1 MKKIYFLLTAFL
13 LIWQGNA
20 QVLNQNAG
28 WPNAAWTVTGTY
40 SSAAGVL
47 EANPTTSANF
57 AFNDDL
63 AGIASNDNIAAESP
77 VINLTA
83 AVTAGESKVRVSAM
97 HGYRYLANDQLRFEY
112 WNADTSTWE
121 PWGSNLLGQT
131 TTISVNFCT
140 IPKVLVTTPD
150 LDVAAFTP
158 TQLAGFRYRIAYDDD
173 PAATDWNWGFCFD
186 SPTIISV
193 PSPCLTGFLFPT
205 ATQTPATCDGVTSNT
220 VATNSWAGDYFNLNV
235 TSGQT
240 YKFTSTYTASGLATT
255 DFFTISTDG
264 DVTAAASGTQPL
276 TWVSTVT
283 GVIRVHINTNITCG
297 TENVG
302 RTTGIICGTPCLNGT
317 GPYPTNTYTPA
328 TCDGTTVNIVTVDQN
343 TGEGDSWAGEYSN
356 VNLYTTNN
364 YTISSSVATDYIT
377 IANAAGNTA
386 LAVGTGSL
394 NFTPTADGV
403 YRIYFHTDNACGAEN
418 VNREKRIVCTST
430 GVVPGCPVNV
440 SPVDGSTT
448 VDPFS
453 PVILTWS
460 APTTGD
466 PVVSYQVWG
475 GIDPG
480 ALNLFGTVDG
490 STFTYDAGTIGQY
503 DFVGYW
509 QVIAVNG
516 AGQSTGCAV
525 WMFTT
530 ASQPTDTPDYANLQW
545 PPTITINEGGSDT
558 VYGRVYEPGVTE
570 PAGAGAGILAW
581 VGISDAGDNSDP
593 STWTNWIPAT
603 YNVDAGNDDEYM
615 ASIGATLAPGT
626 YYYAT
631 RFTLNGGPYVYGGLN
646 NGFWD
651 SVAHPSGVLT
661 VNPAPAP
668 NNDECGGAIALTA
681 GAAFASNPLTTT
693 NVGAT
698 DTTAATPSCQTNNA
712 ADVWYTVVVP
722 ASGNITIETQANGGM
737 TDSVVAAFSGTC
749 GGTLTEVGCD
759 DDGGPTG
766 PNALMSI
773 LSLTGQTPGSTLYIG
788 VWRYSLGTGVNGS
801 FVISAY
807 DASLA
812 TSSFDSASFVAYPN
826 PVKDVLNL
834 SYTQTIDNVQVVN
847 LLGQQVITKSINAAQ
862 SQIDMSNLP
871 VGTYLVKVTA
881 NNEVKTIK
889 VIKE

>member
-13 LIWQGNA
+13 LIWQVNA

-40 SSAAGVL
+40 NTDPLAF
-47 EANPTTSANF
+47 EANPTTTANF
-57 AFNDDL
+57 AFDDDD
-63 AGIASNDNIAAESP
+63 AGQTSVDNIAAESP
-77 VINLTA
+77 VIDLTA
-83 AVTAGESKVRVSAM
+83 ADAAGESKVRVSAM
-97 HGYRYLANDQLRFEY
+97 YTYRFLAGYLRLEY
-112 WNADTSTWE
+112 WDADAAAWT
-121 PWGSNLLGQT
+121 PWGADITGNNT
-131 TTISVNFCT
+131 TVNNNFCT
-140 IPKVLVTTPD
+140 PAKTMYTSSD
-150 LDVAAFTP
+150 LDISAFTA
-158 TQLAGFRYRIAYDDD
+158 TQLSGFRYRIAFDDLN
-173 PAATDWNWGFCFD
+173 WEWGFCFD

-193 PSPCLTGFLFPT
+193 PTPCLSGVLFPST
-205 ATQTPATCDGVTSNT
+205 TVTPATCNGVTVNQVSQF
-220 VATNSWAGDYFNLNV
+220 SWAGDYFNVNV

-240 YKFTSTYTASGLATT
+240 YKFTSSVAT

-264 DVTAAASGTQPL
+264 DLTSAASGTQPL

-297 TENVG
+297 TQDVD
-302 RTTGIICGTPCLNGT
+302 RTTGIICGVPCLNG
-317 GPYPTNTYTPA
+317 GLYPTATYTPA
-328 TCDGTTVNIVTVDQN
+328 TCDGTTVNVVAVD
-343 TGEGDSWAGEYSN
+343 SYAGEYSN
-356 VNLYTTNN
+356 IQMFTTNS
-364 YTISSSVATDYIT
+364 YTISSSIATDYIT
-377 IANAAGNTA
+377 VANAAGTTA

-403 YRIYFHTDNACGAEN
+403 YRVYFHVDNACGTAN

-430 GVVPGCPVNV
+430 GVVPGCAGNV

-453 PVILTWS
+453 PIILTWS

-475 GIDPG
+475 GTNAS
-480 ALNLFGTVDG
+480 ALNLFGTVSG
-490 STFTYDAGTIGQY
+490 STFTYDAGTIGAY

-509 QVIAVNG
+509 QIIAING
-516 AGQSTGCAV
+516 AGQSTGCPV

-530 ASQPTDTPDYANLQW
+530 ASQPTDTPDWANLQW

-558 VYGRVYEPGVTE
+558 VYGRVYEPGVTDA
-570 PAGAGAGILAW
+570 AGAGAGILAW
-581 VGISDAGDNSDP
+581 VGISGAGDNSDP
-593 STWTNWIPAT
+593 SGWTNWIPAT
-603 YNVDAGNDDEYM
+603 YNVDSGNNDEYM

-631 RFTLNGGPYVYGGLN
+631 RYTLNGGPYVYGGLN
-646 NGFWD
+646 DGFWD

-668 NNDECGGAIALTA
+668 NNDECGGAIALTP
-681 GAAFASNPLTTT
+681 GNNFSVNPLTTS

-698 DTTAATPSCQTNNA
+698 ATAAATPSCQANNA

-749 GGTLTEVGCD
+749 GGTLTQVGCD
-759 DDGGPTG
+759 DDGGPAG
-766 PNALMSI
+766 ANNLMSI

-812 TSSFDSASFVAYPN
+812 TSTFDNASFVAYPN

-834 SYTQTIDNVQVVN
+834 SYTQNIDKVQVVN
-847 LLGQQVITKSINAAQ
+847 LLGQEVITKSINATQ

-871 VGTYLVKVTA
+871 IGTYLVRVTA
-881 NNEVKTIK
+881 NDEVKTIK